1 MNTRKIIYEMCK
13 RVFNSDF
20 QQAIKEEYD
29 SHIADASLKTLE
41 ADYSVAM
48 SFLESNLSDDQRNK
62 LFLIEDLFKANISY
76 ANEYSFYCGMVY
88 ALEQSF
94 APTKRSKHTHNN
106 SILGGLLS
114 MPEMKQHPAFYERSE
129 LINDEME
136 KLMDSSDVDAKE
148 HFISVV
154 CAWDQRAYSSTFYS
168 YYTGYQAGIDIID
181 AVNPHLAKVMTA
193 NAHHLERELEL
204 TEFNDHLEEH

>member
-1 MNTRKIIYEMCK
+1 MNTRKIIDEMCK
-13 RVFNSDF
+13 RIFNSDF
-20 QQAIKEEYD
+20 QQAIKEEYE

-41 ADYSVAM
+41 ADYSVAIPY
-48 SFLESNLSDDQRNK
+48 LENNLTDGQRNK
-62 LFLIEDLFKANISY
+62 LLLIEDLFKANISY
-76 ANEYSFYCGMVY
+76 ADEYSFYCGMVY

-94 APTKRSKHTHNN
+94 APTRRTKHTHNN

-129 LINDEME
+129 LINDETE
-136 KLMDSSDVDAKE
+136 KLMDSLDCDAKE
-148 HFISVV
+148 HFLSVV
-154 CAWDQRAYSSTFYS
+154 CAWDQRVYSSTFYS

-181 AVNPHLAKVMTA
+181 AVNPYLAKVMTA

-204 TEFNDHLEEH
+204 SEFNNHQE